1 MGELLFR
8 EAHGRCLNPYISPI
22 SCLYLAHIGPMSRLY
37 LAHISPKQDYGRW
50 TYYHDEGR
58 AMHEL
63 FMLLLHEQIFDG
75 SIPDVIFAPLHAN
88 PNPNP

>member
-8 EAHGRCLNPYISPI
+8 EEH
-22 SCLYLAHIGPMSRLY
+22 
-37 LAHISPKQDYGRW
+37 GRW
-50 TYYHDEGR
+50 TYYHDEGL

-63 FMLLLHEQIFDG
+63 FMLLLHDQIFDG
-75 SIPDVIFAPLHAN
+75 SIPDVFFAPLHAN

>member
-1 MGELLFR
+1 
-8 EAHGRCLNPYISPI
+8 
-22 SCLYLAHIGPMSRLY
+22 
-37 LAHISPKQDYGRW
+37 
-50 TYYHDEGR
+50 
-58 AMHEL
+58 MHEL

>member
-1 MGELLFR
+1 MAAATLCEQALVEDRVGELLFR
-8 EAHGRCLNPYISPI
+8 EEH
-22 SCLYLAHIGPMSRLY
+22 
-37 LAHISPKQDYGRW
+37 GRW

-75 SIPDVIFAPLHAN
+75 SIPDVFFAPLHAN
-88 PNPNP
+88 PNPNL